1 MKKYTALAILFII
14 SCIIPYLTGNYTLRF
29 ATDIL
34 IFAIMAS
41 AWNIIGGY
49 TGYASFGNVVFFGL
63 GAYLTAIFMS
73 EDLMHLNFFI
83 SMFFSG
89 VICAIFA
96 FLMGLPILRLKG
108 HYFAIATLG
117 IAEAMKALVQNLDI
131 TEGNSGMYLPMI
143 NLSIDASY
151 KFFYFVALGV
161 LIILL
166 IITYIILKT
175 KLGYGFIAIREDEDA
190 ANSMGI
196 NTTLFKSIS
205 FSISGFFTALAG
217 SIYAYQQG
225 FIKPEPVF
233 DVLVT
238 VKMIVMAVFGG
249 IGSLFGPL
257 IGAATI
263 QIISEVLSDYFLVA
277 HALFFGTIII
287 LMILFSPKGIYDI
300 FSGRKKIGMSYFLE
314 NIRKHRI

>member
-1 MKKYTALAILFII
+1 MKRFGII
-14 SCIIPYLTGNYTLRF
+14 GFFFVISLIIPFITGNFFIRF
-29 ATDIL
+29 FTDVL
-34 IFAIMAS
+34 LFAIMAS

-73 EDLMHLNFFI
+73 PDIIGMNFFFALI
-83 SMFFSG
+83 LSAIF
-89 VICAIFA
+89 CAIFA
-96 FLMGLPILRLKG
+96 FLIGIPILRLKG

-117 IAEAMKALVQNLDI
+117 VAEAMKSLVQNLDI
-131 TEGNSGMYLPMI
+131 TEGNSGMYLPLL
-143 NLSIDASY
+143 NLSVDAQY
-151 KFFYFVALGV
+151 KFFYFISLLV

-166 IITYIILKT
+166 VCTYFILKS

-190 ANSMGI
+190 ANSIGI
-196 NTTLFKSIS
+196 NTTLFKCIS
-205 FSISGFFTALAG
+205 FSISGFFTSIAG

-257 IGAATI
+257 IGATVI
-263 QIISEVLSDYFLVA
+263 NIISEVLSNYFLTI

-300 FSGRKKIGMSYFLE
+300 FSGRKKIGISYFLE